1 MWFQGKDW
9 KKTRQNIINT
19 LNTLD
24 IENSLLVVA
33 LSGGKDSLFLLTA
46 LASLEDKYSFELLP
60 VHINHKIQKE
70 NKLFENIAK
79 TQAKKLG
86 KVCNVLEIEAID
98 KKKNLEEELR
108 DKRYGLLEKFR
119 KENKAKYIITAHHLD
134 DQAETILAHI
144 IRGSGIQGLKGMK
157 ARNNKVIR
165 PILNTSRAEIEKLIH
180 STNLPYYED
189 RMNYS
194 KDYQRGKI
202 RNVLIPLLGKEFN
215 PQISKHLA
223 KLGDL
228 AQKHQNDI
236 KKIL

>member
-1 MWFQGKDW
+1 MWFQGKNW

-24 IENSLLVVA
+24 VEESRLVVA

-46 LASLEDKYSFELLP
+46 LSSLEDKYNFELLP

-70 NKLFENIAK
+70 NRLFENIAK
-79 TQAKKLG
+79 TQAEKLG
-86 KVCNVLEIEAID
+86 KVCNVLEINTVD

-108 DKRYGLLEKFR
+108 DKRYELLEKFR
-119 KENKAKYIITAHHLD
+119 KKNKAKYVVTAHHLD

-144 IRGSGIQGLKGMK
+144 IRGSGVQGLKGMK
-157 ARNNKVIR
+157 VKNRKVVR

-194 KDYQRGKI
+194 KDYQRSKI
-202 RNVLIPLLGKEFN
+202 RNILIPLLEKEFN
-215 PQISKHLA
+215 PKTSKSLA
-223 KLGDL
+223 KLGKL
-228 AQKHQNDI
+228 VRESQKDQF
-236 KKIL
+236 